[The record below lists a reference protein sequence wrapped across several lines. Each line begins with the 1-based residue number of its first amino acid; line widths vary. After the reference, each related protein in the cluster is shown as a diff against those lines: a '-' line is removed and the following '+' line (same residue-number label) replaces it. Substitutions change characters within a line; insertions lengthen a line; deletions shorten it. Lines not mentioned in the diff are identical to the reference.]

1 MAWKRKFKKI
11 VKEIEGCL
19 EELDKLNK
27 LDKLDEDV
35 DWIVRKLEEV
45 LETLKDYIE
54 WAKYY
59 DEVEFHEEFYKLIM

>member
-19 EELDKLNK
+19 EELDKLN
-27 LDKLDEDV
+27 DDTSEF
-35 DWIVRKLEEV
+35 INILEEI
-45 LETLKDYIE
+45 LEELKDYVK
-54 WAKYY
+54 WSKYY